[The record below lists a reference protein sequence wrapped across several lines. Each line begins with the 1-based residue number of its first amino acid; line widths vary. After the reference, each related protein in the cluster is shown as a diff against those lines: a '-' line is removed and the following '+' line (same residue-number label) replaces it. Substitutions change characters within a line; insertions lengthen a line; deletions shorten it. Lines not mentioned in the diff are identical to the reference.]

1 MTGNE
6 DVRFADQDPEYATDA
21 AAEIDVEVVE
31 FAAADPQ
38 TVPADLG
45 DSGTAQPPAGPPASP
60 PAAGD
65 G

>member
-6 DVRFADQDPEYATDA
+6 GARFADADPEYATDA

-31 FAAADPQ
+31 FAAEDPQ
-38 TVPADLG
+38 NVPADLG
-45 DSGTAQPPAGPPASP
+45 DSGTADP